1 MDKMEAWRQVNN
13 ELRALYH
20 DEVAFGSWRYLYERF
35 GPGMTPRVVARWY
48 VNDLAAM

>member
-1 MDKMEAWRQVNN
+1 MDKIAAWRQVNC

-20 DEVAFGSWRYLYERF
+20 DEVTFGTWQYLWERF
-35 GPGMTPRVVARWY
+35 GPRMTPRVVARWY